1 MGGRKVESI
10 KQNPLVKKVGFNRIV
25 LCIVLLLTAPDVR
38 SVLYPDRRLFL
49 RYAPYLKCLELR
61 ILPGIFIAGS
71 YIRNRNGRN

>member
-25 LCIVLLLTAPDVR
+25 LCIVLLLMYG

>member
-1 MGGRKVESI
+1 MESI

-25 LCIVLLLTAPDVR
+25 LCIVLLLN
-38 SVLYPDRRLFL
+38 
-49 RYAPYLKCLELR
+49 LKCLELR